1 MSKKDPTAP
10 GVAREVEQSGA
21 LCLAFANSAA
31 PRTDGRRSAKAD
43 LWLPLRG
50 YDDLVVWGQRT
61 GILGAFDGER
71 LTRAAAVH
79 PDRAAVVFGRG
90 FELRAALLRIFTALA
105 AGRQPRPKDL
115 EILNGVLAESLPA
128 RRVVPGTDGFRW
140 DWGGDGDALDRV
152 LWPVVH
158 SAGDLLTSADHRLL
172 RQCAGSGC
180 RRLFIGRN
188 RRRLWCDMNVC
199 GSRSKRR
206 RHRSP
211 V

>member
-1 MSKKDPTAP
+1 MSKKDATAP
-10 GVAREVEQSGA
+10 SIAREVEQSGA

-31 PRTDGRRSAKAD
+31 PHTDGRRSSKAD
-43 LWLPLRG
+43 LWLPLND

-61 GILGAFDGER
+61 GILGALDGER
-71 LTRAAAVH
+71 LTRTAAARPDLAAAVLT
-79 PDRAAVVFGRG
+79 RG
-90 FELRAALLRIFTALA
+90 FELRATLLRIFTALA
-105 AGRQPRPKDL
+105 AGRQPRPKNL
-115 EILNGVLAESLPA
+115 EILNAVLAESLPA

-152 LWPVVH
+152 LWPVAQ
-158 SAGDLLTSADHRLL
+158 SAGDLLTSADHRRL
-172 RQCAGSGC
+172 RQCAATGC
-180 RRLFIGRN
+180 RRLFIDRN